1 LQNIIPTDLPQI
13 TFNDGSNQVLTVPIP
28 VTTTGG
34 AEYFGFIDT
43 ASFSS
48 LTITGPVNDGW
59 GLDRVSFNVP
69 VPGPIAGAGLPG
81 LILAGVGLLAWWRR
95 SKWKRH
101 RHRGS
106 TPLLFGLSLHCWRLL
121 ADA

>member
-13 TFNDGSNQVLTVPIP
+13 TFNDGTDQVLTVPIP

-43 ASFSS
+43 AGFGS

-69 VPGPIAGAGLPG
+69 VPGPIVGAGLPG
-81 LILAGVGLLAWWRR
+81 LILASCILLALARR
-95 SKWKRH
+95 RH
-101 RHRGS
+101 QR
-106 TPLLFGLSLHCWRLL
+106 T
-121 ADA
+121 A